1 MTLHQ
6 QKLQWQTAWSRV
18 AFHPRKFRED
28 AGEKVSLALI
38 TDELLYELGEA
49 LDQWALTAARMQAI
63 ALFGKS
69 LSAEE
74 IAKAYTPLIR
84 KSDDL
89 RPLFRAKIWLQG
101 PQQVRVWDCR
111 GRCTL
116 PENLRDFEV
125 RAQLVLKGLW
135 FHSGRFGLT
144 VETQALQVKPW
155 SEDTRCPFI

>member
-1 MTLHQ
+1 MILPAKVSSAGFRTAAVSMKA
-6 QKLQWQTAWSRV
+6 QKLQWQTARSRV

-38 TDELLYELGEA
+38 SDELLYELGEA

-69 LSAEE
+69 MTPEE
-74 IAKAYTPLIR
+74 INKAYTPLIR
-84 KSDDL
+84 KSNDL
-89 RPLFRAKIWLQG
+89 RPLFRAKIWLAG
-101 PQQVRVWDCR
+101 PQQVRVWDSR
-111 GRCTL
+111 GRSTL
-116 PENLRDFEV
+116 PENLGDFEV

-144 VETQALQVKPW
+144 V
-155 SEDTRCPFI
+155 